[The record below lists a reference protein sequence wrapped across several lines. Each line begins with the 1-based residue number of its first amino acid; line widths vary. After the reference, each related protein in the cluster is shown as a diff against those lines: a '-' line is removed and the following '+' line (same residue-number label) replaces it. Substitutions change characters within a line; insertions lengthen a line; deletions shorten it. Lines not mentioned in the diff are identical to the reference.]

1 MNSNKYE
8 HFETNQ
14 NNLELKWKNPVAA
27 EYTQQLISQIGLPSK
42 TTSNLVVWERKI
54 LTNTCFER
62 IEIRNTSNNNNTYV
76 YVRYDMPI
84 SKYIEVTDLS
94 ELIKYDPL
102 RRELRVQGP
111 TLEICVAILTLAV
124 QIGEGQIS
132 LKYAVD
138 NQLLLSYYKSSQEY
152 NRYTQLYNYLSYL
165 LKHQQGNGELE
176 NGELVSFP
184 MPVMSSFSSSFIY

>member
-8 HFETNQ
+8 HFETTKIQ
-14 NNLELKWKNPVAA
+14 LKNPVAA

-42 TTSNLVVWERKI
+42 TTSNIVVWERKI

-62 IEIRNTSNNNNTYV
+62 IEVRNTSNNNTYA

-124 QIGEGQIS
+124 QIGEGQVS

-152 NRYTQLYNYLSYL
+152 NRYNQLYNYLSYL
-165 LKHQQGNGELE
+165 LKHQQGNGELGNEELE

-184 MPVMSSFSSSFIY
+184 MPVISSFSASYIY